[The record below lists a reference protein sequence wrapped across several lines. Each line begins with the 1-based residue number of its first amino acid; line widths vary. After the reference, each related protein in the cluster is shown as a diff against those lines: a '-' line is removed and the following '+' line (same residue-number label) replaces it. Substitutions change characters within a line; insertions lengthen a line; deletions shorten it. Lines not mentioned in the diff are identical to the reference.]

1 MPVSQAIEHD
11 AVHEI
16 KRKTVSGALSYMVRT
31 MFLYAIGLVASAVLA
46 AYLSV
51 QDFGIYGVVTQIIG
65 LLTFLSDI
73 GLASALIQKK
83 ENPTT
88 TEYRTVF
95 TVQQLLSWLIF
106 AITIGVF
113 VTGAI
118 EPKVGRAGAIV
129 LLALG
134 FSFPLASL
142 KTIPSVILE
151 RKLDFSKLV
160 FPQVIEQLVYN
171 GLLIFFAV
179 RGYGVASYTVAVLA
193 RSVIGV
199 VVMYAIQGWPFG
211 FALDK
216 PALKEMIGMGV
227 KFQLNDFLAR
237 IKDQLFYLVLG
248 LFLPL
253 REFGY
258 ISFAK
263 QWSTMPYM
271 LTVQNVIA
279 ITFPTYSRLQH
290 DKALLKKAIEKT
302 LFFISLL
309 IFPMLVGMCVLI
321 FPVTHLVTRYQKWQ
335 PALLTFGLFTL
346 SIGWGAI
353 STPLTNTLSAIG
365 KINQTLKLMILWTVL
380 TWLLTPVGIY
390 FFGFNGVAVASML
403 ISFTSVLPI
412 YYVKKIVDI
421 QVLDQVWRQLLAAT
435 VMGGVGVAL
444 IHLMSSSFIATG
456 LGAILMTLTYGGVLL
471 LVGRRKLWHEVQ
483 SLRTK
488 KLSDPVTANVPAV

>member
-1 MPVSQAIEHD
+1 MSVSQLTD
-11 AVHEI
+11 QDSVHEI
-16 KRKTVSGALSYMVRT
+16 KRKTVSGALSYMIRT
-31 MFLYAIGLVASAVLA
+31 TALYGIGLAASAVLA

-83 ENPTT
+83 DEPTT
-88 TEYRTVF
+88 AEYRTVF
-95 TVQQLLSWLIF
+95 TVQQILSWGIFLI
-106 AITIGVF
+106 TCGVF
-113 VTGAI
+113 ASGII
-118 EPKVGRAGAIV
+118 EPKVGREGAIV

-142 KTIPSVILE
+142 KTIPSVMLE

-160 FPQVIEQLVYN
+160 FPQIVEQLVYN
-171 GLLIFFAV
+171 GLLVFFAMK
-179 RGYGVASYTVAVLA
+179 GYGVSSYTTAVLA

-199 VVMYAIQGWPFG
+199 ITMYIIQRWPIG
-211 FALDK
+211 LSMDRK
-216 PALKEMIGMGV
+216 ALKEMIGMGV

-263 QWSTMPYM
+263 QWSTMPYQ

-290 DKALLKKAIEKT
+290 DKGLLKKAIEKT

-321 FPVTHLVTRYQKWQ
+321 IPLTQLITKYQKWQ
-335 PALLTFGLFTL
+335 PALLTFALFTL

-365 KINQTLKLMILWTVL
+365 KINTTLRLMVMWTILTWVL
-380 TWLLTPVGIY
+380 TPIGIY
-390 FFGFNGVAVASML
+390 FFGFNGVAGAAMV

-421 QVLDQVWRQLLAAT
+421 HVWDQVWRQLVAAG
-435 VMGGVGVAL
+435 VMGIVGVSL
-444 IHLMSSSFIATG
+444 LPLMNTSFVYAAVGG
-456 LGAILMTLTYGGVLL
+456 LAMGLAYLVILFVIGHTKVLAEL
-471 LVGRRKLWHEVQ
+471 Q
-483 SLRTK
+483 SLRSRKT
-488 KLSDPVTANVPAV
+488 LAASSNIPPV